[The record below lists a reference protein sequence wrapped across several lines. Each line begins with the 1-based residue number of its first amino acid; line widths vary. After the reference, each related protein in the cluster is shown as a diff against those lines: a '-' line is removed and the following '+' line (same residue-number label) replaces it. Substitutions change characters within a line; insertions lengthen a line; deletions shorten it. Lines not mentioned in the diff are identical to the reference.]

1 MLRHSTKAKVFDK
14 LIESL
19 QHAEAGGGDLDVLI
33 AFVLGDT
40 ASESGQMIQLLVEE
54 GYAWD
59 VVSELLDTDLP
70 PYTHSLDR
78 GLPGENIVLSLRS
91 AKRSKR
97 AAVHEAPDGER
108 FLAWARDECLAR
120 RLAALKGLRAGG
132 FAEPRR
138 PGTPGARN
146 IAEQFGLPPGP
157 EATTPDKAPPDKAPP
172 DKAPPRE
179 EPAEEEWKI
188 LF

>member
-1 MLRHSTKAKVFDK
+1 MIRHSTKAKVFDK

-19 QHAEAGGGDLDVLI
+19 EHAEAGGRDLDVLI
-33 AFVLGDT
+33 AFILGDT
-40 ASESGQMIQLLVEE
+40 ASESGQLIQLLVEE

-70 PYTHSLDR
+70 TYTRSLDR
-78 GLPGENIVLSLRS
+78 VLPGENIVLSLRS
-91 AKRSKR
+91 AKRSKW
-97 AAVHEAPDGER
+97 AAVHESPRGER
-108 FLAWARDECLAR
+108 FLAWASDECLAR

-138 PGTPGARN
+138 PEPPAARD
-146 IAEQFGLPPGP
+146 IAAQFGLPPRP
-157 EATTPDKAPPDKAPP
+157 EAATADADKAPPQ
-172 DKAPPRE
+172 E